1 MDQITRLST
10 ENAVLRQSPAVKRPD
25 RPTIEANSSDSDWAL
40 FLDTWGRY
48 KRMTKV
54 TARDDITMELRACC
68 STDVN
73 KLMFDFVGPVV
84 LDNASEAELLAHIK
98 SVAVKGVHK
107 EVHRLTFVKIRQSQ
121 NEPVTHFVA
130 RLKAQAALCDF
141 TVECPSAGC
150 QRVSYAEEMIS
161 HQLVAGLYS
170 QEFQSR
176 ILSEAVTLTTLKLKV
191 DRLQTLESTEEST
204 QFMHPSNRTAT
215 EAAGAMKKSQY
226 KTSNDQ
232 YKQQIDKDGR
242 RPQSQPRN
250 CNGCG

>member
-1 MDQITRLST
+1 MASEECLQQMMELMKQQMDQITRLST

-73 KLMFDFVGPVV
+73 KLMFDIVGPVV

-141 TVECPSAGC
+141 TVECPSAG
-150 QRVSYAEEMIS
+150 STAKSSS
-161 HQLVAGLYS
+161 HAYCPK
-170 QEFQSR
+170 R
-176 ILSEAVTLTTLKLKV
+176 
-191 DRLQTLESTEEST
+191 
-204 QFMHPSNRTAT
+204 
-215 EAAGAMKKSQY
+215 
-226 KTSNDQ
+226 
-232 YKQQIDKDGR
+232 
-242 RPQSQPRN
+242 
-250 CNGCG
+250 